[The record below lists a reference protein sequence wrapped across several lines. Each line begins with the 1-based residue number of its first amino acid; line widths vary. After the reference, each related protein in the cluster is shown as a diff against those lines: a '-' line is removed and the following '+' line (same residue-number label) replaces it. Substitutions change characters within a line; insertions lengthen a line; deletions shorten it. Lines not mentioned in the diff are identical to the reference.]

1 VQLLNPDA
9 LLTFLFKEEDREVF
23 TVQW

>member
-1 VQLLNPDA
+1 VLLLNPDA
-9 LLTFLFKEEDREVF
+9 LLTFLFKEEDREVL